1 MTRSRVLHDN
11 WVDAGRVAWCHH
23 VTEVSP
29 GCWIYTYIYTCPCMK
44 LSYTLIY
51 AALHFAQRFDTS
63 PIRRPPVVFLR
74 FNLVADSRVETDRMG
89 LFSCCAKIGLQRL
102 ACVCGRTTTRR
113 ESTRNETVD
122 SSRDKIWKHAS
133 QRGGERSAPLC
144 DPGSE

>member
-1 MTRSRVLHDN
+1 
-11 WVDAGRVAWCHH
+11 
-23 VTEVSP
+23 
-29 GCWIYTYIYTCPCMK
+29 MK

-122 SSRDKIWKHAS
+122 SSRDKI
-133 QRGGERSAPLC
+133 
-144 DPGSE
+144 